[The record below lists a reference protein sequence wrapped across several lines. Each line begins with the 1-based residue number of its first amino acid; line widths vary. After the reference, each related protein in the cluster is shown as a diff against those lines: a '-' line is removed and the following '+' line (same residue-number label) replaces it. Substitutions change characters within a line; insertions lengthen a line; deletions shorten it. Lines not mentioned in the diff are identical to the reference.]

1 MGAMSAQHAHHPAD
15 DIVGTWAAAEC
26 RGDVSQLRATLDDEF
41 VGITADG
48 ATLDKSAWLARYRR
62 GELVNHAFVWRTRHW
77 TRRRGVMLAVGEID
91 QVSSYRGRDTSAA
104 LTAVAVVD
112 LWRGRVLGVHCVAA
126 TPETAERA
134 PGGGR

>member
-1 MGAMSAQHAHHPAD
+1 MSAQHAHRPAD
-15 DIVGTWAAAEC
+15 DIVDAWAAAEG
-26 RGDVSQLRATLDDEF
+26 RGDVSQLRVTLDDEF
-41 VGITADG
+41 VGVTADG

-62 GELVNHAFVWRTRHW
+62 GELVNHAFVWRTRRW

-112 LWRGRVLGVHCVAA
+112 LWRGRVLGVQCVAV
-126 TPETAERA
+126 TPEAGDRA